1 LEIGDLVIYQRY
13 IISEIIK
20 PAAAIFFVMAI
31 IFVSYIAVS
40 LMTEALSGALPLATV
55 GYLLLLKT
63 GMASEVLLPTT
74 FYLAVIIALGRLY
87 MDSEMTAFFACGLS
101 ITDVLKTVAILSL
114 PASFLAGGASLYVR
128 PECYEKIYQIMEE
141 AQNDFDISRL
151 IPKSFLEI
159 QSGKMLFYAED
170 LQDADKVA
178 KQVFVRTADN
188 DKRQIIQA
196 KQMQQIWPNKAESR
210 ILRFS
215 NGTLFEFKIT
225 GEDAKATRFEQA
237 DYPMSAENKTQSRY
251 RHKAASTL
259 HLLQSSG
266 LDDIAEL
273 QWRLSVPLSTILLAV
288 LGVPL
293 SRSNPRKGKYAKIGV
308 AIVIFAAYF
317 QLFIVAR
324 TWVEKGK
331 VPPTIGVWWV
341 PGLLVIFTAL
351 LLWRK
356 EDIFYRRPR

>member
-1 LEIGDLVIYQRY
+1 LIYKRY
-13 IISEIIK
+13 ITSEILK
-20 PAAAIFFVMAI
+20 PAAAIFCVMAV

-101 ITDVLKTVAILSL
+101 ITDVLKTVAVLSL
-114 PASFLAGGASLYVR
+114 PVSFLAAGVSLYVR
-128 PECYEKIYQIMEE
+128 PECYERIYQMVEQ

-151 IPKSFLEI
+151 FPKSFLEI
-159 QSGKMLFYAED
+159 QSGKMLLYAED
-170 LQDADKVA
+170 IPNTGAGA
-178 KQVFVRTADN
+178 NQVFVRIARDDNRQVITA
-188 DKRQIIQA
+188 R
-196 KQMQQIWPNKAESR
+196 QMQQMGPDRSGQR
-210 ILRFS
+210 ILKFS
-215 NGTLFEFKIT
+215 TGTLFEFKVT
-225 GEDAKATRFEQA
+225 GEDAKVVRFQQA
-237 DYPMSAENKTQSRY
+237 EYPLNLGNEAQSRY
-251 RHKAASTL
+251 RHKSASTI
-259 HLLQSSG
+259 HLLQSSD

-273 QWRLSVPLSTILLAV
+273 QWRLSVPLSTILLGL

-293 SRSNPRKGKYAKIGV
+293 SRSDPRKGKYTKIGV
-308 AIVIFAAYF
+308 GILIFAIYF

-331 VPPTIGVWWV
+331 IPPTIGIWWV
-341 PGLLVIFTAL
+341 PALLVLFTL
-351 LLWRK
+351 VLFWRT
-356 EDIFYRRPR
+356 EEVFYRRPRR